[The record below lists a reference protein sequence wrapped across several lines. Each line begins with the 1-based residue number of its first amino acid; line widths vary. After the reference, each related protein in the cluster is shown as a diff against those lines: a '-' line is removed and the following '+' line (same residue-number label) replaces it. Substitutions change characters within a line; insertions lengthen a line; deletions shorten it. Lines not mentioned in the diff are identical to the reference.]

1 MLWYK
6 KSKIK
11 APYNLVL
18 KSKLRNKK
26 VLPKLLKGSFS
37 LMRSSLRRRSR
48 NFIRKKMLLGKKFV
62 KSTRIKYVIQK
73 KIQRKLSFKRELTT
87 KFDGMKL
94 KKKKTKVITSVKV

>member
-18 KSKLRNKK
+18 KNKLRNKK
-26 VLPKLLKGSFS
+26 VLPKLLKGSFF

-48 NFIRKKMLLGKKFV
+48 NFILRKMLLGKKFV
-62 KSTRIKYVIQK
+62 ESTRVKY
-73 KIQRKLSFKRELTT
+73 R
-87 KFDGMKL
+87 
-94 KKKKTKVITSVKV
+94 KKKFIF

>member
-18 KSKLRNKK
+18 KNKLRNKK
-26 VLPKLLKGSFS
+26 VLPKLLKGSFF

-48 NFIRKKMLLGKKFV
+48 NFILKKMLLGKKFV
-62 KSTRIKYVIQK
+62 ESTRVKYRIQK
-73 KIQRKLSFKRELTT
+73 NLSFKRKLTI
-87 KFDGMKL
+87 KFSSTKL
-94 KKKKTKVITSVKV
+94 KKIKLK

>member
-11 APYNLVL
+11 VPYSLVL
-18 KSKLRNKK
+18 KNKLRNKK

-37 LMRSSLRRRSR
+37 LMRSSLRRRSK
-48 NFIRKKMLLGKKFV
+48 NFILKKMLLGKKFV
-62 KSTRIKYVIQK
+62 KSTRIKHLIQK

-87 KFDGMKL
+87 KFGGMKF
-94 KKKKTKVITSVKV
+94 KKKN

>member
-18 KSKLRNKK
+18 KNKLRNEK

-48 NFIRKKMLLGKKFV
+48 NFILRKMLLGKKFV
-62 KSTRIKYVIQK
+62 ESTRVKYRSQK
-73 KIQRKLSFKRELTT
+73 NLSFKRKLTI
-87 KFDGMKL
+87 KFSSTKL
-94 KKKKTKVITSVKV
+94 KKIKLK

>member
-18 KSKLRNKK
+18 KNKLRNKK

-48 NFIRKKMLLGKKFV
+48 NFILKKMLLGKKFV
-62 KSTRIKYVIQK
+62 ESTRTKHLIQK
-73 KIQRKLSFKRELTT
+73 KTQRKLSFKGKLTT
-87 KFDGMKL
+87 KFSGMKL
-94 KKKKTKVITSVKV
+94 KKKKLK

>member
-11 APYNLVL
+11 APYNLVF

-37 LMRSSLRRRSR
+37 LTRSSLRRRSR
-48 NFIRKKMLLGKKFV
+48 NFILKKMLLGKKFIE
-62 KSTRIKYVIQK
+62 STRIKHVIQK
-73 KIQRKLSFKRELTT
+73 NLSFKRKLTI
-87 KFDGMKL
+87 KFSSMKL
-94 KKKKTKVITSVKV
+94 KKKKIK

>member
-18 KSKLRNKK
+18 KNKLRNKK
-26 VLPKLLKGSFS
+26 VLPKLLKGSFF

-48 NFIRKKMLLGKKFV
+48 NFILKKMLLGKKFV
-62 KSTRIKYVIQK
+62 ESTRVKYRIQK
-73 KIQRKLSFKRELTT
+73 NLSFKRKLTI
-87 KFDGMKL
+87 KFSSTKL
-94 KKKKTKVITSVKV
+94 KKIKLR